1 MITYFTEIYKVR
13 NSINLVLYLN
23 GDLVD
28 SFVVIPS
35 DEDNDDINN
44 TIERIKNKLT
54 ELKISY
60 QIYR

>member
-44 TIERIKNKLT
+44 TIERIKNKFT